1 MEVPEAFPHAAE
13 NVAVSDR
20 HDNEV
25 RSFPPQLLANLER
38 DRLLALT
45 GDGVVARVAI
55 IVAVTFRRRHAE
67 RERLVV
73 ASIHLVD
80 FRAEHQELGGLRGWD
95 RAGDVE
101 AAADAEGG

>member
-13 NVAVSDR
+13 NVAVTDR
-20 HDNEV
+20 HDDEV

-38 DRLLALT
+38 DRLLAFA

-55 IVAVTFRRRHAE
+55 VPAVAFRRRHAE
-67 RERLVV
+67 REGLVV
-73 ASIHLVD
+73 ASIHRVD
-80 FRAEHQELGGLRGWD
+80 FRTEHQDLGGLRGWD

-101 AAADAEGG
+101 A